1 MACLFDGPKDI
12 EDMGEICDQM
22 EVNCPHP
29 RSNSKGL
36 WKLRHATGISPHS
49 TSKEI
54 MLEKAVANLAKREH
68 MPDWFNQCPAAS
80 GIGDSGNKRS
90 SVDLVHWDGSNRRAR
105 LVELKWTSGD
115 PRELKRKS
123 GDPRY
128 ALRQVLRYGAAYL
141 FCRIHRNEL
150 PLRGRPLMDARHVSL
165 EVAAPARHYRG
176 CDFVGALVRK
186 MGGSIDAFIA
196 RSGIDGLTMSLDAL
210 VFPRD
215 FDQIPFADGEG
226 VKRKCDTTRL
236 TPEGGKIRD
245 AFAGLTPIA

>member
-29 RSNSKGL
+29 CSNSKEL
-36 WKLRHATGISPHS
+36 WKLRHATGISPCN

-54 MLEKAVANLAKREH
+54 ILEKAVANLAMKKH
-68 MPDWFNQCPAAS
+68 MSDWFNQCPAAS
-80 GIGDSGNKRS
+80 GIGDSSRYKRS
-90 SVDLVHWDGSNRRAR
+90 NVDLVHWDGSNRRAR
-105 LVELKWTSGD
+105 LVELKWTSDD
-115 PRELKRKS
+115 PHC
-123 GDPRY
+123 

-141 FCRIHRNEL
+141 FCRKHRNAL

-176 CDFVGALVRK
+176 CDFVETLVRK

-215 FDQIPFADGEG
+215 FDQIPFADGEE

-245 AFAGLTPIA
+245 AFAGLTPVA

>member
-1 MACLFDGPKDI
+1 MACLFDGTEDI
-12 EDMGEICDQM
+12 EDLGKICDQM

-29 RSNSKGL
+29 CSNSKEL
-36 WKLRHATGISPHS
+36 WKLRHATEISPGS
-49 TSKEI
+49 TFKEI

-90 SVDLVHWDGSNRRAR
+90 SVDLVHWDESNRRAR
-105 LVELKWTSGD
+105 LVELKW
-115 PRELKRKS
+115 KS
-123 GDPRY
+123 HDPRY

-165 EVAAPARHYRG
+165 EVAAPARYYRG
-176 CDFVGALVRK
+176 CGFVGTLVRK

-215 FDQIPFADGEG
+215 FDRIPFADGEE
-226 VKRKCDTTRL
+226 VKQKCDTTRL

-245 AFAGLTPIA
+245 AFAGLTPVA